1 MPSAAIQTLGCKL
14 NQLESESIAE
24 AFGNAGFS
32 VRAGPPADL
41 LVINTCSVTSKSEQK
56 ARRLIRKALKD
67 NPESCVIV
75 TGCYAQLEAAAIAAL
90 EEPVRSGWRRLFV
103 LSGDRKAFLLD
114 LPRLLRSDTE
124 GPEPAAQAQSPAWS
138 QAQSPASA
146 PAWSPAS
153 APAWSLALDR
163 LLGPETSRGV
173 WRSGEGLDPFRFKVR
188 DFSFHSRPFLKI
200 QDGCDHACS
209 YCRVSLARGPSR
221 SLDAETLLA
230 RLRELEAAG
239 HGEAVLTGV
248 NLNQYRSAGLDLGGV
263 LEYLLA
269 NTRTIALRLSSLE
282 PEDPDESFLRI
293 LSRRRIRPHFHLS
306 IQSGSA
312 PVLERMR
319 RSYTPAAV
327 EAFIRR
333 LRELREDPFLAC
345 DIIAGFPGETPA
357 EFAAT
362 YEFCRRSHFAWIH
375 AFPFSRRPGTEAWDF
390 PDNVP
395 EREAAGRVE
404 SLLDLARQGKTAYVN
419 AWAGKT
425 VEAIVEAGNR
435 GNFLT
440 ALSENYLKLRL
451 PLSPGQAPPP
461 PGTVIGCRIL
471 GPPEPVEPA
480 CDAAAELG

>member
-24 AFGNAGFS
+24 AFGRAGFS
-32 VRAGPPADL
+32 VEAGPPADL

-67 NPESCVIV
+67 HPESCVIV
-75 TGCYAQLEAAAIAAL
+75 TGCYAQLEAAAIATL
-90 EEPVRSGWRRLFV
+90 EEPDSGLRRLFV

-114 LPRLLRSDTE
+114 LPRLLRPGVE
-124 GPEPAAQAQSPAWS
+124 GPEPAARDRAL
-138 QAQSPASA
+138 
-146 PAWSPAS
+146 
-153 APAWSLALDR
+153 SLDLSR
-163 LLGPETSRGV
+163 LLGPETAPGV
-173 WRSGEGLDPFRFKVR
+173 LSAGEGLDPFRFKAR

-209 YCRVSLARGPSR
+209 YCRVSLARGPNR

-263 LEYLLA
+263 LDYLLA
-269 NTRTIALRLSSLE
+269 HTRTIALRLSSLE
-282 PEDPDESFLRI
+282 PAGVEESLLRV
-293 LSRRRIRPHFHLS
+293 LSSPRIRPHFHLS

-312 PVLERMR
+312 HILERMR
-319 RSYTPAAV
+319 RPYTPAAV
-327 EAFIRR
+327 AAFIRR

-357 EFAAT
+357 EFAET
-362 YEFCRRSHFAWIH
+362 YEFCRNARFAWIH

-395 EREAAGRVE
+395 EREAAGRVD
-404 SLLDLARQGKTAYVN
+404 SLLDLARQGKAAYVN

-425 VEAIVEAGNR
+425 VEAIVEAGNKVD
-435 GNFLT
+435 FLT

-451 PLSPGQAPPP
+451 PLPPGRQPPP
-461 PGTVIGCRIL
+461 QGTVIGCRIL
-471 GPPEPVEPA
+471 GAPEPAAPLF
-480 CDAAAELG
+480 DAAAELDPAPHP